1 MARSNDLD
9 IRATADQISAL
20 FNANRQAEALR
31 MLDERRQ
38 GQAEVVRDALDR
50 YIGAASAGA
59 IANHQ
64 QGPVAAAD
72 ASVLQRLQLAASN
85 QPAIPPQAQM
95 AALSDAQRYDV
106 YASIV
111 QVRGNEAAHEALS
124 RPNERVVL
132 GLRQEN
138 STLAAMQ
145 DRAHAGSLRSDD
157 PATPAINEAQG
168 GTGVYNDRL
177 VVLWKDADGTR
188 HTQVAQQANT
198 EPTAQYDHHAG
209 NTGRRPR
216 AEGGMENRTFAPSP
230 GFESITRPR
239 KIEGEDVNADGIRD
253 LGRLSEGTIE
263 MRMGQHP
270 NPSRPGTQDN
280 ALRPSQ
286 AAVDAGRGGVQRDSN
301 ADGWF
306 DQADLNGVQNLND
319 TFKIHRGSSGSTDSA
334 GCQTIHPA
342 EYDGFI
348 AAVQGNPAQT
358 RWQYVLTST
367 TPEPVR
373 EQHQDQGR
381 GREGVQPGQEE
392 RGHPPAQLQ
401 RQNGGP
407 AAPVPGRPRQA
418 DSEDAQP
425 APHPLHA
432 QASTLVGQLDASMGR
447 ASDAHSERMSASLAH
462 LAKEHGLERID
473 HVMLSNQ
480 TSRAAAGATVF
491 VVQGEPSNPA
501 HLRASMP
508 TDMAVN
514 TPVEHSLAKLQELD
528 ARTLAQAQSQGQ
540 ERSMAQE
547 EVVRPRSIG

>member
-20 FNANRQAEALR
+20 FNANQQADALL
-31 MLDERRQ
+31 MLEERRQ
-38 GQAEVVRDALDR
+38 GQSEVVREALDR
-50 YIGAASAGA
+50 YVGVASAGA
-59 IANHQ
+59 IANQQ
-64 QGPVAAAD
+64 QGPVSAAD
-72 ASVLQRLQLAASN
+72 ASVLQRLQQAASS

-95 AALSDAQRYDV
+95 TALSDAQRYDV

-216 AEGGMENRTFAPSP
+216 AEGGIENRTFAPSP

-239 KIEGEDVNADGIRD
+239 KIEGEDVNSDGIRD

-306 DQADLNGVQNLND
+306 DQADLNGVQDLND

-342 EYDGFI
+342 EYYGFI

-367 TPEPVR
+367 TPGPVR
-373 EQHQDQGR
+373 ELHRDQGR
-381 GREGVQPGQEE
+381 GHEGGAASA
-392 RGHPPAQLQ
+392 GTA
-401 RQNGGP
+401 GASAGP
-407 AAPVPGRPRQA
+407 AAAAERRACSAFAWEATTGRRRRRPTRASSVACTGQHLGWPVGRQYGPRQRCVQRA
-418 DSEDAQP
+418 DERQP
-425 APHPLHA
+425 GPL
-432 QASTLVGQLDASMGR
+432 G
-447 ASDAHSERMSASLAH
+447 E
-462 LAKEHGLERID
+462 
-473 HVMLSNQ
+473 
-480 TSRAAAGATVF
+480 GAW
-491 VVQGEPSNPA
+491 A
-501 HLRASMP
+501 
-508 TDMAVN
+508 
-514 TPVEHSLAKLQELD
+514 
-528 ARTLAQAQSQGQ
+528 
-540 ERSMAQE
+540 
-547 EVVRPRSIG
+547 